1 MKSQRAAARRLR
13 LPRLQ
18 AKLGLP
24 NDVPETR
31 GKMRHDISS
40 QRRDFVVCKTT
51 KEKAV
56 RQNGVMSV
64 VRAKGFICVKAKPLR
79 GCFASLDPDAS
90 TARLSA

>member
-1 MKSQRAAARRLR
+1 MRNTANSLSFRLNTGQREEIPCLR

-31 GKMRHDISS
+31 GKMRHGISS

-56 RQNGVMSV
+56 RQNGVMRV
-64 VRAKGFICVKAKPLR
+64 VRAKGLEPSRA
-79 GCFASLDPDAS
+79 GAH
-90 TARLSA
+90 